1 MKKSLLTLLL
11 AGISCFVFSCGN
23 ETQQPANDSSQVT
36 TNDAGANQAAGSP
49 PPVAAADG
57 KTVFEG
63 KCTVCHGSDGKKGL
77 MGAADLTGS
86 TISHEAI
93 ISLVKNGKGAMTA
106 FGGQLNEAE
115 IDAVAKYVEAMRK

>member
-1 MKKSLLTLLL
+1 MKKSLFTLLL
-11 AGISCFVFSCGN
+11 AGISCFLFSCGN
-23 ETQQPANDSSQVT
+23 EKEQPANNSEQVT
-36 TNDAGANQAAGSP
+36 TNDAGTNKAAGSQAS
-49 PPVAAADG
+49 AAADG
-57 KTVFEG
+57 KSIFEG
-63 KCTVCHGSDGKKGL
+63 KCTVCHGSDGKKGM

-106 FGGQLNEAE
+106 FDGQLNEAE